1 MEYVNSL
8 REGLPR
14 LPMYAEKSSKGLN
27 LIVRAF
33 DGERGGGGAGAVFAF
48 KLLVIVIL
56 LEGVGNTPETTEVE

>member
-1 MEYVNSL
+1 MEYVYSL

-14 LPMYAEKSSKGLN
+14 LPTYAEKSSKGLN

-33 DGERGGGGAGAVFAF
+33 DGERGGGAGAVFAF
-48 KLLVIVIL
+48 KLLVIVII

>member
-1 MEYVNSL
+1 MEYVYSL

-14 LPMYAEKSSKGLN
+14 LPTYAEKLSKGLN

-33 DGERGGGGAGAVFAF
+33 DGERGGGGRGAVFAF
-48 KLLVIVIL
+48 KLLVIVII